1 MDHREK
7 DGKALSGIDNKA
19 RVRTSRRGFLT
30 KAVVAGVAVA
40 ATAGLAKK
48 TGDLL
53 FKEDHRKAYLDDVLP
68 GDNELASR
76 QYVVMTKEEKKDLLK
91 RLFEF
96 HRNPVA

>member
-1 MDHREK
+1 MDDNK
-7 DGKALSGIDNKA
+7 GKKALSGPDNRAMA
-19 RVRTSRRGFLT
+19 RSSRRGFLS

-48 TGDLL
+48 TGDLI
-53 FKEDHRKAYLDDVLP
+53 FKEDHQKAYLDDVLP
-68 GDNELASR
+68 GDSVLASR

-96 HRNPVA
+96 HQNPVA